1 MEKKKNVSPSVDE
14 AKLRIELYN
23 ELSAELSDL
32 SLEETRIVLEEM
44 EKYVKLIVSNVNMER
59 RLFLVYSEC
68 VDIVF
73 DYFYKIGQ
81 LSPDNDSFDPEIR
94 KHINDVLITI
104 KNDHDADWTDSTDGV
119 RQAGA

>member
-23 ELSAELSDL
+23 ELSAKLSDL

-94 KHINDVLITI
+94 KHINDVFITI
-104 KNDHDADWTDSTDGV
+104 ANEHDAS
-119 RQAGA
+119 

>member
-94 KHINDVLITI
+94 KRIDDVLITI
-104 KNDHDADWTDSTDGV
+104 AKEHDAD
-119 RQAGA
+119 

>member
-14 AKLRIELYN
+14 AKLCIGLYN

-81 LSPDNDSFDPEIR
+81 LNPNNDSFDPEIR
-94 KHINDVLITI
+94 KRIDDVFITI
-104 KNDHDADWTDSTDGV
+104 AKEHDAS
-119 RQAGA
+119 

>member
-1 MEKKKNVSPSVDE
+1 MEKKKNISPSVEE
-14 AKLRIELYN
+14 AKFCIGLYN
-23 ELSAELSDL
+23 ELSTKLSDL
-32 SLEETRIVLEEM
+32 SLEDTHIVLEEM
-44 EKYVKLIVSNVNMER
+44 VKYVKLIVSNVNMER

-94 KHINDVLITI
+94 KRIDDIFITI
-104 KNDHDADWTDSTDGV
+104 AKDHDAS
-119 RQAGA
+119 

>member
-59 RLFLVYSEC
+59 RLFLVYTEC
-68 VDIVF
+68 VDIMF
-73 DYFYKIGQ
+73 EYFHKAGQ

-94 KHINDVLITI
+94 RHINDIFITI
-104 KNDHDADWTDSTDGV
+104 KNDHDAD
-119 RQAGA
+119 

>member
-1 MEKKKNVSPSVDE
+1 MEQKKNISPSVEE
-14 AKLRIELYN
+14 AKQRIELYN
-23 ELSAELSDL
+23 KLSAKLSDL
-32 SLEETRIVLEEM
+32 SLEDTRIVLEEM

-94 KHINDVLITI
+94 KHINDVFITI
-104 KNDHDADWTDSTDGV
+104 AKDHDAS
-119 RQAGA
+119 

>member
-1 MEKKKNVSPSVDE
+1 MEKKKNISPSVEE
-14 AKLRIELYN
+14 AKLCIGLYN
-23 ELSAELSDL
+23 ELSAKLSGL

-44 EKYVKLIVSNVNMER
+44 VKYVKLIVSNVNMER

-81 LSPDNDSFDPEIR
+81 LNPNNDSFDPEIR
-94 KHINDVLITI
+94 KRIDDVFITI
-104 KNDHDADWTDSTDGV
+104 AKEHDAS
-119 RQAGA
+119 

>member
-1 MEKKKNVSPSVDE
+1 M
-14 AKLRIELYN
+14 
-23 ELSAELSDL
+23 SAELSDL

-81 LSPDNDSFDPEIR
+81 LSPDNDSFDPE
-94 KHINDVLITI
+94 TMT
-104 KNDHDADWTDSTDGV
+104 ASTPKSV
-119 RQAGA
+119 SILTTYSSR